1 MIKTMT
7 LMCLTS
13 LKLSRPFGGLL
24 RCKGMEFRHTL
35 QVVHLNFPKIIA
47 RIENL

>member
-24 RCKGMEFRHTL
+24 RCEGMKFRHTL